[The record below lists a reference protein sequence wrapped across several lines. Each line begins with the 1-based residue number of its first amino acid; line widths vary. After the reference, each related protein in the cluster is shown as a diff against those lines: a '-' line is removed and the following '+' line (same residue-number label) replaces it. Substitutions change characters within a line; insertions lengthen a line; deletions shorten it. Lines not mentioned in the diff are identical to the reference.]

1 MSFYHHYV
9 FPRLLDLAMSSS
21 LLHAPRERTL
31 APARGRILE
40 IGFGT
45 GRNLAHYPP
54 TVRRIEAIDPD
65 LDLDRLSMPRI
76 AHASIE
82 VDFHHLNAE
91 HLPFEDERFDTVV
104 STFTLCSIP
113 DVVHA
118 LAEVRRVL
126 KPGGQFLFLEH
137 GRAPDAKVVR
147 WQERPEPDL
156 DAGVGRLP
164 PQPSD
169 RRTRGGCRP
178 GAGTRTAVLP
188 EGGAPIRRVPDGGRG
203 EAERLASSPP
213 LAAPGRRALHS
224 RPMACQPLQPS

>member
-1 MSFYHHYV
+1 VGFYHHYI
-9 FPRLLDLAMSSS
+9 FPRLLDLAMASPM
-21 LLHAPRERTL
+21 LRRPRDRTL

-54 TVRRIEAIDPD
+54 TVRCIEAIDPD
-65 LDLDRLSMPRI
+65 LDLDRLSLPRI

-91 HLPFEDERFDTVV
+91 HLPFEATSFDTVV

-118 LAEVRRVL
+118 LGEVRRVL

-137 GRAPDAKVVR
+137 GRAPDARVVR
-147 WQERPEPDL
+147 WQGRLNRLWMPLAGGCHLNRPVREL
-156 DAGVGRLP
+156 VSDAGLEIGPVQDYYLARTPKFVGYLTEGVA
-164 PQPSD
+164 
-169 RRTRGGCRP
+169 TRSGG
-178 GAGTRTAVLP
+178 G
-188 EGGAPIRRVPDGGRG
+188 
-203 EAERLASSPP
+203 
-213 LAAPGRRALHS
+213 
-224 RPMACQPLQPS
+224 

>member
-1 MSFYHHYV
+1 LGFYHHYV

-21 LLHAPRERTL
+21 MLHAPRERTL

-45 GRNLAHYPP
+45 GRNLTHYPP

-91 HLPFEDERFDTVV
+91 HLPFENERFDTVV

-147 WQERPEPDL
+147 WQDRLNRTWMPLAGGCHLNRPVHELVAGAGLTPEPVQQYYL
-156 DAGVGRLP
+156 KKVPRFLGYLTEGVARR
-164 PQPSD
+164 SD
-169 RRTRGGCRP
+169 
-178 GAGTRTAVLP
+178 
-188 EGGAPIRRVPDGGRG
+188 
-203 EAERLASSPP
+203 
-213 LAAPGRRALHS
+213 
-224 RPMACQPLQPS
+224 